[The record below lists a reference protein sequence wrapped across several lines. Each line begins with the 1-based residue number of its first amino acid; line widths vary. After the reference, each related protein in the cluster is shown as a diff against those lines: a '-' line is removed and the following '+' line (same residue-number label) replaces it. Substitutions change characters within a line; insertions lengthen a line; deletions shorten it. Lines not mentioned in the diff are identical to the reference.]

1 MNFIEAIILGII
13 QGLTEF
19 LPISSSGHLEIA
31 NKLLNNKIGNE
42 NLLLII
48 VLHFGTAISTL
59 IVFKQDIKNIIHE
72 FVNVKR
78 NKKSSSFVLKIIYS
92 MIPVVIV
99 GLIFEEQIQNLFKGN
114 LILVG
119 FMLIIT
125 GLLLFLT
132 DKKKAVNKNVST
144 KNAIIIGVS
153 QAIAILPG
161 ISRSGAT
168 ISTAVLLGVNKNKA
182 AKFSFLMVIP
192 IIIGKI
198 IKDLATGDISYKEEM
213 FPILIIGF
221 LSSLITGIIACK
233 LMIKI
238 VENSKL
244 KYFSIYCFLIGIICI
259 ITQI

>member
-1 MNFIEAIILGII
+1 MDFFEAIILGII

-31 NKLLNNKIGNE
+31 NKLLNNKIGSD

-59 IVFKQDIKNIIHE
+59 IVFKQDIIKIIYE
-72 FVNVKR
+72 FVNVKNPR
-78 NKKSSSFVLKIIYS
+78 SSSLILKITYS
-92 MIPVVIV
+92 MIPVVVI
-99 GLIFEEQIQNLFKGN
+99 GLIFEEQIESLFKGN

-125 GLLLFLT
+125 GFLLFLT
-132 DKKKAVNKNVST
+132 DRKKTINKTVST

-168 ISTAVLLGVNKNKA
+168 ISTAVLLGINKSQA

-198 IKDLATGDISYKEEM
+198 IKDLVTGDISYKEEM
-213 FPILIIGF
+213 FFILVIGF

>member
-1 MNFIEAIILGII
+1 MDFIEAIILGII

-31 NKLLNNKIGNE
+31 NKLLNNKIGSE

-48 VLHFGTAISTL
+48 VLHFGTAVSTL
-59 IVFKQDIKNIIHE
+59 IVFKQDIMNIIHE

-78 NKKSSSFVLKIIYS
+78 NEKSSSFVLKIIYS

-99 GLIFEEQIQNLFKGN
+99 GLVFEEQIQNLFKGN

-132 DKKKAVNKNVST
+132 DSQKSIKKNVST

-168 ISTAVLLGVNKNKA
+168 ISTAVLLGIKKNQA
-182 AKFSFLMVIP
+182 AKFSFLMVVP

-259 ITQI
+259 TTQI

>member
-1 MNFIEAIILGII
+1 MDFFEAIILGII

-31 NKLLNNKIGNE
+31 NKLLNNKIGSE

-48 VLHFGTAISTL
+48 VLHFGTAVSTL
-59 IVFKQDIKNIIHE
+59 IVFKQDIIKIIYE
-72 FVNVKR
+72 FVNVKNPR
-78 NKKSSSFVLKIIYS
+78 SSSLILKITYS
-92 MIPVVIV
+92 MIPVVVI
-99 GLIFEEQIQNLFKGN
+99 GLIFEEQIESLFKGN

-125 GLLLFLT
+125 GFLLFLT
-132 DKKKAVNKNVST
+132 DRKKAINKTVST

-168 ISTAVLLGVNKNKA
+168 ISTAVLLGINKSQA

-198 IKDLATGDISYKEEM
+198 IKDLVTGDISYKEEM
-213 FPILIIGF
+213 FFILVIGF

>member
-1 MNFIEAIILGII
+1 MDFFEAIILGII

-31 NKLLNNKIGNE
+31 NKLLNNKIGSD

-59 IVFKQDIKNIIHE
+59 IVFKQDIIKIIYE
-72 FVNVKR
+72 FVNVKNPR
-78 NKKSSSFVLKIIYS
+78 SSSLILKITYS
-92 MIPVVIV
+92 MIPVVVI
-99 GLIFEEQIQNLFKGN
+99 GLIFEEQIESLFKGN

-125 GLLLFLT
+125 GFLLFLT
-132 DKKKAVNKNVST
+132 DRKKTINKTVST

-168 ISTAVLLGVNKNKA
+168 ISTAVLLGINKSQA

-213 FPILIIGF
+213 FFILIIGF

>member
-1 MNFIEAIILGII
+1 MDFIEAIILGII

-31 NKLLNNKIGNE
+31 NKLLNNKIGSE

-48 VLHFGTAISTL
+48 VLHFGTAVSTL
-59 IVFKQDIKNIIHE
+59 IVFKQDIMNIIHE

-78 NKKSSSFVLKIIYS
+78 KKNSSSFVLRIIYS

-99 GLIFEEQIQNLFKGN
+99 GLVFEEQIQNLFKGN

-119 FMLIIT
+119 FMLIVT

-132 DKKKAVNKNVST
+132 DNQKSIKKNVST

-168 ISTAVLLGVNKNKA
+168 ISTAVLLGIKKNQA
-182 AKFSFLMVIP
+182 AKFSFLMVVP

>member
-1 MNFIEAIILGII
+1 MDFFEAIILGII

-31 NKLLNNKIGNE
+31 NKLLNNKIGSD

-48 VLHFGTAISTL
+48 VLHFGTAVSTL
-59 IVFKQDIKNIIHE
+59 IVFKQDIIKIIYE
-72 FVNVKR
+72 FGNVKNPR
-78 NKKSSSFVLKIIYS
+78 SSSLILKITYS
-92 MIPVVIV
+92 MIPVVVI
-99 GLIFEEQIQNLFKGN
+99 GLIFEEQIESLFKGN

-125 GLLLFLT
+125 GFLLFLT
-132 DKKKAVNKNVST
+132 DRKKAINKTVST

-168 ISTAVLLGVNKNKA
+168 ISTAVLLGVNKSQA

-213 FPILIIGF
+213 FFILVIGF

>member
-1 MNFIEAIILGII
+1 MDFFEAIILGII

-19 LPISSSGHLEIA
+19 LPISSSGHLEIT
-31 NKLLNNKIGNE
+31 NKLLNNKIGSE

-48 VLHFGTAISTL
+48 VLHFGTAVSTL
-59 IVFKQDIKNIIHE
+59 IVFKQDIIKIIHE
-72 FVNVKR
+72 FVTVKNPR
-78 NKKSSSFVLKIIYS
+78 SSSLIFKIIYS
-92 MIPVVIV
+92 MIPVVVI
-99 GLIFEEQIQNLFKGN
+99 GLIFEEQIENLFKGN

-125 GLLLFLT
+125 GFLLFLT
-132 DKKKAVNKNVST
+132 DRKKAINKTVST

-168 ISTAVLLGVNKNKA
+168 ISIAVLLGINKSQA

-198 IKDLATGDISYKEEM
+198 IKDLVTGDISYKEEM
-213 FPILIIGF
+213 FFILVIGF

-244 KYFSIYCFLIGIICI
+244 KYFSIYCLLIGIICI

>member
-1 MNFIEAIILGII
+1 MDFFEAIILGII

-31 NKLLNNKIGNE
+31 NKLLNNKIGSE

-48 VLHFGTAISTL
+48 VLHFGTAVSTL
-59 IVFKQDIKNIIHE
+59 IVFKQDIIKIIHE
-72 FVNVKR
+72 FVNVKTQR
-78 NKKSSSFVLKIIYS
+78 TSSLIFKIIYS
-92 MIPVVIV
+92 MIPVVVI
-99 GLIFEEQIQNLFKGN
+99 GLIFEEQIENLFKGN

-125 GLLLFLT
+125 GFLLFLT
-132 DKKKAVNKNVST
+132 DRKKSINKTVST
-144 KNAIIIGVS
+144 KNAIIVGIS

-168 ISTAVLLGVNKNKA
+168 ISTAVLLGINKSQA

-198 IKDLATGDISYKEEM
+198 IKDLVTGDISYKEEM
-213 FPILIIGF
+213 FFILVIGF

>member
-1 MNFIEAIILGII
+1 MDFFEAIILGII

-31 NKLLNNKIGNE
+31 NKLLNNKIGSE

-48 VLHFGTAISTL
+48 VLHFGTAVSTL
-59 IVFKQDIKNIIHE
+59 IVFKQDIIKIIHE
-72 FVNVKR
+72 FVNVKTHR
-78 NKKSSSFVLKIIYS
+78 TSSLIFKIIYS
-92 MIPVVIV
+92 MIPVVVI
-99 GLIFEEQIQNLFKGN
+99 GLIFEEQIENLFKGN

-125 GLLLFLT
+125 GFLLFLT
-132 DKKKAVNKNVST
+132 DRKKSINKTVST
-144 KNAIIIGVS
+144 KNAIIVGIS

-168 ISTAVLLGVNKNKA
+168 ISTAVLLGINKSQA

-198 IKDLATGDISYKEEM
+198 IKDLVTGDISYKEEM
-213 FPILIIGF
+213 FFILIVGF